1 MKLDEI
7 RLGKDKFSCKRC
19 HTLQILLPKSKSG
32 YAMDIYHQ
40 KRREI
45 IDPPKIFTESPDMM
59 LIQCINCGS
68 SYQYDYSEILPYSDQ
83 DKIILNL
90 ENKIKILEKK
100 LEIKNQ
106 ECQKLATSLE
116 KAVIRGKNASKES
129 HNNENHQ
136 HYG

>member
-1 MKLDEI
+1 
-7 RLGKDKFSCKRC
+7 
-19 HTLQILLPKSKSG
+19 
-32 YAMDIYHQ
+32 
-40 KRREI
+40 
-45 IDPPKIFTESPDMM
+45 MM

-106 ECQKLATSLE
+106 ECQKLDTSLE